1 MVLKVMRAMKMIRF
15 KKKVKIKRLIRKRKV
30 YIINSLKIGIS
41 ILTMLKN

>member
-30 YIINSLKIGIS
+30 YIINSLKIGI
-41 ILTMLKN
+41 